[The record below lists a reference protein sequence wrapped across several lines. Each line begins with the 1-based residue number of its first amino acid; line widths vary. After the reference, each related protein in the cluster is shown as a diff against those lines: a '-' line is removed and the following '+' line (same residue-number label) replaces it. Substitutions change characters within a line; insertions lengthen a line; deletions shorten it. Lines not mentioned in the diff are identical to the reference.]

1 MATFQTEKLRVFFA
15 HLASSQYTVKEL
27 LSCFA
32 SLSVSSKR
40 NLEVVKALKYEDK
53 EDSLYQYVF
62 LILPI
67 LTATLRGRNSITILY
82 LRKLRSVK

>member
-32 SLSVSSKR
+32 SLSVSSRR

-53 EDSLYQYVF
+53 EDSLYAVCVF
-62 LILPI
+62 NTSYPYSY
-67 LTATLRGRNSITILY
+67 TMR
-82 LRKLRSVK
+82 